1 MAGQGA
7 PGAGAKELLLTARRL
22 AVRRR
27 PPEPRGFAALV
38 AAALAVLGSEPPEL
52 RPRDTAGLPGGLL
65 DLPDLPT
72 VLVPDLHTRVDFLAG
87 LLAWRPP
94 LGAERTGGLGA
105 AKAGPRLAE
114 LLERGEACLLCLG
127 DAFHSEGAGAER
139 RWRSAHVEYQSG
151 WAARRVMDGEMGRA
165 LACVELILDA
175 KLAFPR
181 RFHYLKGNHD
191 NIANERGRGDHPF
204 YKYAEEGAMA
214 SSWFEEFYGPELKA
228 AYRDLELSLPL
239 LARGGRFLA
248 SHAEPAFALGP
259 EAVVEFRRRPE
270 VAEALTWTRNDAAAP
285 DAVEAGLAAFLGDRA
300 AGARWFGGHRPVAG
314 RYALR
319 AGGRFVQ
326 FHNPDRRQ
334 VVLLLPGVEPDPE
347 RDILAP

>member
-1 MAGQGA
+1 M
-7 PGAGAKELLLTARRL
+7 GAKELLSKARRL
-22 AVRRR
+22 ALRSS

-38 AAALAVLGSEPPEL
+38 AAALAVLGGEPPEL
-52 RPRDTAGLPGGLL
+52 RPRDASGLPGGLL

-94 LGAERTGGLGA
+94 IGA

-114 LLERGEACLLCLG
+114 LLEGGEACLLCLG

-139 RWRSAHVEYQSG
+139 RWRSAQVEYQSG
-151 WAARRVMDGEMGRA
+151 WASRRVMDREMGRA

-175 KLAFPR
+175 KIAFPR
-181 RFHYLKGNHD
+181 FFHYLKGNHD

-214 SSWFEEFYGPELKA
+214 SSWFEVSYGPELKA
-228 AYRDLELSLPL
+228 AYRSLELSLPL

-248 SHAEPAFALGP
+248 SHAEPAFALEP
-259 EAVVEFRRRPE
+259 EAVVEYRRRPE
-270 VAEALTWTRNDAAAP
+270 VAEALTWTRNDAAEP
-285 DAVEAGLAAFLGDRA
+285 EAVAAGLAAFLGERA

-319 AGGRFVQ
+319 ANGRFVQ

-334 VVLLLPGVEPDPE
+334 VVLILPGADPDPE
-347 RDILAP
+347 RDVVEP